1 MSDRNKTSSSHCEQ
15 RKTYSNADVAVQAD
29 PRIKVK
35 ESENVK
41 TV

>member
-1 MSDRNKTSSSHCEQ
+1 MNKE
-15 RKTYSNADVAVQAD
+15 KTYSNADVAVQAD

-41 TV
+41 TIQTSQEKKKIV